1 MTRSFV
7 TLASFVMLQ
16 IGCSFTGE
24 GPASDA
30 VDEVVQETALEVDV
44 GPDPSQKVAVPES
57 DERR

>member
-7 TLASFVMLQ
+7 TLASLVMFQ

-24 GPASDA
+24 DSASDA
-30 VDEVVQETALEVDV
+30 VDEVVQETALEVGV
-44 GPDPSQKVAVPES
+44 GPNPPQKVAVPGN